1 MKRAKS
7 IATSLLA
14 SALIIGFG
22 MISNACTGQSP
33 LGISL
38 EDGENNLTQQPPVLP
53 GDPTDPPPPPDNGGE

>member
-14 SALIIGFG
+14 CALIIGFG

-33 LGISL
+33 LGIAY
-38 EDGENNLTQQPPVLP
+38 EDDEKNLVQEQPVLP
-53 GDPTDPPPPPDNGGE
+53 DLPTSVPQPADGDE